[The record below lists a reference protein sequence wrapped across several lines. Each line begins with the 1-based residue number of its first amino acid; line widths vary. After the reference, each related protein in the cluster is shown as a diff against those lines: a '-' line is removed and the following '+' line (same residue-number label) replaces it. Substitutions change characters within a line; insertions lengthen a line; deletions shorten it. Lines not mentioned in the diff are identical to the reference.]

1 MESQPDS
8 NPRITAERDTRKYSG
23 IGRALI
29 AFGIK
34 LSADNGFGGN
44 ITFEAKTTALAQHYE
59 RDFHAIR
66 LPDFDKDSAPRYLI
80 TGKAA
85 QTIFSTY
92 LREEEL
98 K

>member
-1 MESQPDS
+1 M
-8 NPRITAERDTRKYSG
+8 IFY
-23 IGRALI
+23 
-29 AFGIK
+29 
-34 LSADNGFGGN
+34 

-59 RDFHAIR
+59 RDFHAIC
-66 LPDFDKDSAPRYLI
+66 LLDFDKDSAPRYLI

-92 LREEEL
+92 LREEL